1 MDPILHLVSDPNDDL
16 ARRTIEAQ
24 KAAGIPVEVVHLDD
38 VTDWHALVDRVLQA
52 GQIASW

>member
-16 ARRTIEAQ
+16 ARRTIESQ